1 MAKDLNSLA
10 AQAEEEKTRLKEEK
24 KQLKKDRKA
33 QKKEAKRRAAEI
45 EKQEEALG
53 DDGGSGFVTFGA
65 TLLIVALWVAIVCVV
80 VKMDVGGF
88 GSSVMT
94 PILKDVP
101 VLNKILPSASPAP
114 GSNTE
119 DEDTYGGYSSL
130 EEAVA
135 YIRQLELELDRIQ
148 TASSAKDTELESLKA
163 EILRLQEFEQR
174 QVEFQ
179 RIKTEFYEEVA
190 NLDPEGLLKYY
201 ETIDPATMEY
211 IVKQI
216 AVQQQKNEEAEAFIE
231 TFAKMKPKDAA
242 KLFEA
247 DAMSD
252 RLELVVEI
260 MEGLSVEQRADILGA
275 MNTELAAKLVKM
287 MHPDP

>member
-10 AQAEEEKTRLKEEK
+10 AAAEEEKTRLKEEK

-80 VKMDVGGF
+80 IKMDVGGF

-101 VLNKILPSASPAP
+101 VLNRILPSASPAP
-114 GSNTE
+114 GDTE
-119 DEDTYGGYSSL
+119 EEENYGGYSSL
-130 EEAVA
+130 EEAVE
-135 YIRQLELELDRIQ
+135 YIRQLEAEVERIQ
-148 TASSAKDTELESLKA
+148 TTSSAKDTELEALKA

-190 NLDPEGLLKYY
+190 SLDPDGLLKYY
-201 ETIDPATMEY
+201 ESIDPATMEY
-211 IVKQI
+211 IAKQI
-216 AVQQQKNEEAEAFIE
+216 AVQQQKSEEAEAYLE
-231 TFAKMKPKDAA
+231 TFAVMKPKAVA
-242 KLFEA
+242 KLFET
-247 DAMSD
+247 MSD
-252 RLELVVEI
+252 RLELVAEI
-260 MEGLSVEQRADILGA
+260 LEGMDVEQRAAI
-275 MNTELAAKLVKM
+275 MNVIDAEIGAKLVKM
-287 MHPDP
+287 MHPDS

>member
-135 YIRQLELELDRIQ
+135 YIRQLELELDRIR

-179 RIKTEFYEEVA
+179 RIYLEYGEKTE
-190 NLDPEGLLKYY
+190 NHGK
-201 ETIDPATMEY
+201 
-211 IVKQI
+211 
-216 AVQQQKNEEAEAFIE
+216 
-231 TFAKMKPKDAA
+231 
-242 KLFEA
+242 
-247 DAMSD
+247 
-252 RLELVVEI
+252 
-260 MEGLSVEQRADILGA
+260 
-275 MNTELAAKLVKM
+275 
-287 MHPDP
+287 

>member
-10 AQAEEEKTRLKEEK
+10 AAAEEEKTRLKEEK

-80 VKMDVGGF
+80 IKMDVGGF

-101 VLNKILPSASPAP
+101 VLNRILPSASPAP
-114 GSNTE
+114 GDTE
-119 DEDTYGGYSSL
+119 EEENYGGYSSL
-130 EEAVA
+130 EEAVE
-135 YIRQLELELDRIQ
+135 YIRQLEAEVERIQ
-148 TASSAKDTELESLKA
+148 TTSSAKDSELEALKA

-190 NLDPEGLLKYY
+190 SLDPDGLLKYY
-201 ETIDPATMEY
+201 ESIDPATMEY
-211 IVKQI
+211 IAKQI
-216 AVQQQKNEEAEAFIE
+216 AVQQQKSEEAEAYLE
-231 TFAKMKPKDAA
+231 TFAVMKPKAVA
-242 KLFEA
+242 KLFET
-247 DAMSD
+247 MSD
-252 RLELVVEI
+252 RLELVAEI
-260 MEGLSVEQRADILGA
+260 LEGMDVEQRAAI
-275 MNTELAAKLVKM
+275 MNVIDAEIGAKLVKM
-287 MHPDP
+287 MHPDS

>member
-135 YIRQLELELDRIQ
+135 YIRQLELERDRIQ

-211 IVKQI
+211 IAKQI

>member
-211 IVKQI
+211 IAKQI